1 MTRQVL
7 CVAAALAATPADLH
21 SAVRTF
27 DVCLVAGLAEAES
40 CLREQH
46 FPVGLLLLDGWTGP
60 LAELDHFL
68 RRHSQSRWIALFRPE
83 ALEQAPFRQLVHD
96 HCVDFHTWPLDAAR
110 LSHTVGHALGLA
122 ALSGRAPS
130 AQVCQALRLTGRSQA
145 IVLLRQQILK
155 VAGAD
160 APVLIWG
167 ESGTGKELV
176 ARAIHENSGRGDGPF
191 VPINCGAIPASLVQS
206 ELFGYEKG
214 AFTGAGAGKC
224 GLIESASGGSIFL
237 DEIGDLP
244 LELQANLL
252 RFLQEK
258 TIYRVGGTR
267 SVPVDARVIAASHVK
282 LGDAVERGL
291 FREDLFYRLNV
302 LTLQVPP
309 LRERRDDVVALAEE
323 VFHSYA
329 TERARGVRG
338 FSSAALR
345 ALRAHDWPG
354 NVRELL
360 NRVRRAAVMADG
372 ALIQPHDLELDGV
385 DNTADAEDLD
395 TARAGAERRA
405 LQGRIDAGHS
415 ITSVARELG
424 VSRMTL
430 YRLMAKHGIQR
441 PSRHKDVTSPY
452 EPDSL

>member
-7 CVAAALAATPADLH
+7 CVAATTAGLPADLFA
-21 SAVRTF
+21 AVQSF
-27 DVCLVAGLAEAES
+27 DVCLAAGLAEAAAA
-40 CLREQH
+40 LREQH
-46 FPVGLLLLDGWTGP
+46 YPVGLLVLDGWNGP
-60 LAELDHFL
+60 LKELDHFL
-68 RRHSQSRWIALFRPE
+68 RRHSRPRWVAMFGPQ

-110 LSHTVGHALGLA
+110 LGHTLGHALGLA
-122 ALSGRAPS
+122 ALSGS
-130 AQVCQALRLTGRSQA
+130 AQAADVCQTMRLTGHSPA
-145 IVLLRQQILK
+145 ITLLRQQILK

-176 ARAIHENSGRGDGPF
+176 ARAIHEHSGRSDGPF

-214 AFTGAGAGKC
+214 AFTGAGAGKV
-224 GLIESASGGSIFL
+224 GLVESASGGSIFL

-282 LGDAVERGL
+282 LADAVERGH

-302 LTLQVPP
+302 LTLQVPA
-309 LRERRDDVVALAEE
+309 LRERREDVVALAED

-329 TERARGVRG
+329 TERARRVRG
-338 FSSAALR
+338 FSSSALR

-372 ALIQPHDLELDGV
+372 ALIQPHDLELDGQ
-385 DNTADAEDLD
+385 DCLAGAEDLG
-395 TARAGAERRA
+395 TARASAERLA

-415 ITSVARELG
+415 ITAVARELG

-441 PSRHKDVTSPY
+441 PSRRIED
-452 EPDSL
+452 

>member
-7 CVAAALAATPADLH
+7 CIAGLGQELPAELHAALAA
-21 SAVRTF
+21 F
-27 DVCLVAGLAEAES
+27 DVCHAEGLGAAAQA
-40 CLREQH
+40 LREQH
-46 FPVGLLLLDGWTGP
+46 FPVGLLVLDGWSEP
-60 LAELDHFL
+60 LGELEHFL
-68 RRHSQSRWIALFRPE
+68 RRHSRPRWVALFRPE
-83 ALEQAPFRQLVHD
+83 ALQEAPFRQLVHD
-96 HCVDFHTWPLDAAR
+96 HCVDFHTWPLDCAR
-110 LSHTVGHALGLA
+110 LGHTLGHALGLA
-122 ALSGRAPS
+122 ALGSHAE
-130 AQVCQALRLTGRSQA
+130 AAEACAMRLTGSSQA
-145 IVLLRQQILK
+145 ITLLRQQIVK

-176 ARAIHENSGRGDGPF
+176 ARAIHDHSGRADGPF

-214 AFTGAGAGKC
+214 AFTGAGAGKT

-282 LGDAVERGL
+282 LGEAVERGL

-302 LTLQVPP
+302 LTLQVPA
-309 LRERRDDVVALAEE
+309 LRERRDDVVPLAEE
-323 VFHSYA
+323 VFHSFA

-338 FSSAALR
+338 FSSSALR

-372 ALIQPHDLELDGV
+372 ALIQPHDLELDGAGQAGGV
-385 DNTADAEDLD
+385 EALD
-395 TARAGAERRA
+395 STRERAERMA
-405 LQGRIDAGHS
+405 LLSQLDAGHS
-415 ITSVARELG
+415 ITAIARELG

-441 PSRHKDVTSPY
+441 AARRRA
-452 EPDSL
+452 E

>member
-1 MTRQVL
+1 MRQ
-7 CVAAALAATPADLH
+7 
-21 SAVRTF
+21 
-27 DVCLVAGLAEAES
+27 
-40 CLREQH
+40 QQ
-46 FPVGLLLLDGWTGP
+46 FPVGLLVLDGWPGP
-60 LAELDHFL
+60 LDELDHFL
-68 RRHSQSRWIALFRPE
+68 RCHSRPRWVALFRPE
-83 ALEQAPFRQLVHD
+83 ALQEAPFRQLVHD

-110 LSHTVGHALGLA
+110 LSHTLGHALGLA
-122 ALSGRAPS
+122 ALSGRAH
-130 AQVCQALRLTGRSQA
+130 AAEVNQAMRLTGHSAA
-145 IVLLRQQILK
+145 ITLLRQQIRK
-155 VAGAD
+155 VAVAD

-176 ARAIHENSGRGDGPF
+176 ARAIHEHSGRAGGPF

-224 GLIESASGGSIFL
+224 GLVESASGGSIFL

-282 LGDAVERGL
+282 LADAVERGH

-302 LTLQVPP
+302 LTLQVPA
-309 LRERRDDVVALAEE
+309 LRERREDVVALAED

-338 FSSAALR
+338 FSSSALR
-345 ALRAHDWPG
+345 AMRAHGWPG

-372 ALIQPHDLELDGV
+372 ALIQPHDLELEAPGR
-385 DNTADAEDLD
+385 LS
-395 TARAGAERRA
+395 GAEALDSARERAERLA
-405 LQGRIDAGHS
+405 LQSQLDAGHS
-415 ITSVARELG
+415 ITAVARGLG

-441 PSRHKDVTSPY
+441 PGRRSED
-452 EPDSL
+452 

>member
-1 MTRQVL
+1 L
-7 CVAAALAATPADLH
+7 CVAATTAALPADLL
-21 SAVRTF
+21 AAIQGF
-27 DVCLVAGLAEAES
+27 DVCLSAGLAQAAEA
-40 CLREQH
+40 LRQQH
-46 FPVGLLLLDGWTGP
+46 FPVGLLVLDDWPGP
-60 LAELDHFL
+60 LEELDHFL
-68 RRHSQSRWIALFRPE
+68 RRHARPRWVALFGPQ
-83 ALEQAPFRQLVHD
+83 ALEQAPLRQLVHD
-96 HCVDFHTWPLDAAR
+96 HCLDFHTWPLQAGR
-110 LSHTVGHALGLA
+110 LGDTLGHALGLA
-122 ALSGRAPS
+122 ALSGRGHAAEVNQS
-130 AQVCQALRLTGRSQA
+130 MGLTGHSAA
-145 IVLLRQQILK
+145 ITLLRQQILK
-155 VAGAD
+155 VAVAD

-176 ARAIHENSGRGDGPF
+176 ARAIHEHSGRSEGPF

-214 AFTGAGAGKC
+214 AFTGAGPGKS
-224 GLIESASGGSIFL
+224 GLVESASGGSIFL

-282 LGDAVERGL
+282 LADAVERGH

-302 LTLQVPP
+302 LTLQVPA
-309 LRERRDDVVALAEE
+309 LRERRDDVVALAEH

-338 FSSAALR
+338 FSSSALR
-345 ALRAHDWPG
+345 ALRAHEWPG

-372 ALIQPHDLELDGV
+372 ALIQPHDLELEAPGQ
-385 DNTADAEDLD
+385 A
-395 TARAGAERRA
+395 AGAEALDSTRERAERLA
-405 LQGRIDAGHS
+405 LQSQLDAGHS
-415 ITSVARELG
+415 ITAVARGLG

-441 PSRHKDVTSPY
+441 PSRRGED
-452 EPDSL
+452 

>member
-7 CVAAALAATPADLH
+7 CITGPPHVLPGELQAALGAFAMCQA
-21 SAVRTF
+21 
-27 DVCLVAGLAEAES
+27 AGLAAATAS
-40 CLREQH
+40 LQGQH
-46 FPVGLLLLDGWTGP
+46 FPVGVLVLDGWPAP
-60 LAELDHFL
+60 LGELDHFL
-68 RRHSQSRWIALFRPE
+68 RCHNRPRWVAVFRPE
-83 ALEQAPFRQLVHD
+83 ALQDAAFRQLVHD
-96 HCVDFHTWPLDAAR
+96 HCVDFHTWPLDPAR
-110 LSHTVGHALGLA
+110 LSHTLGHALGLA
-122 ALSGRAPS
+122 ALGHCAEVAETRAM
-130 AQVCQALRLTGRSQA
+130 RLTGNSPA
-145 IVLLRQQILK
+145 IVLLRQQIMK
-155 VAGAD
+155 VAVAD

-176 ARAIHENSGRGDGPF
+176 ARALHEHSGRADGPF

-214 AFTGAGAGKC
+214 AFTGAGVGKT
-224 GLIESASGGSIFL
+224 GLIESASGGTIFL

-282 LGDAVERGL
+282 LAEAVERGH

-302 LTLQVPP
+302 LTLQVPA
-309 LRERRDDVVALAEE
+309 LRERREDVVALAEE
-323 VFHSYA
+323 VFHGYA
-329 TERARGVRG
+329 TERARGLRG

-345 ALRAHDWPG
+345 AMRSHDWPG

-372 ALIQPHDLELDGV
+372 ALIQPHDLELEAPGR
-385 DNTADAEDLD
+385 TAAASGEALD
-395 TARAGAERRA
+395 SARERAERLA
-405 LQGRIDAGHS
+405 LQSQLDAGQS
-415 ITSVARELG
+415 ITAVARELG
-424 VSRMTL
+424 ISRMTL
-430 YRLMAKHGIQR
+430 YRLMAKHGLQR
-441 PSRHKDVTSPY
+441 PVRRLQD
-452 EPDSL
+452 

>member
-1 MTRQVL
+1 MSRQVL
-7 CVAAALAATPADLH
+7 CVAAATAALPADLL
-21 SAVRTF
+21 SAIRTF
-27 DVCLVAGLAEAES
+27 DVCLVAGLAEAEA

-46 FPVGLLLLDGWTGP
+46 FPVGLLVLDGWTGA
-60 LAELDHFL
+60 LGELDHFL
-68 RRHSQSRWIALFRPE
+68 QRHSQSRWVALFRPE
-83 ALEQAPFRQLVHD
+83 ALGQAPFRQLVHD
-96 HCVDFHTWPLDAAR
+96 HCVDFHTWPLDTAR
-110 LSHTVGHALGLA
+110 LAHTLGHALGLA
-122 ALSGRAPS
+122 ALSGRAAT
-130 AQVCQALRLTGRSQA
+130 AQVCQSLRLTGHSSA
-145 IVLLRQQILK
+145 IALLRQQILK

-176 ARAIHENSGRGDGPF
+176 ARAIHEHSGRSEGPF

-224 GLIESASGGSIFL
+224 GLLESASGGSIFF

-258 TIYRVGGTR
+258 IIYRVGGTR
-267 SVPVDARVIAASHVK
+267 SVPVDVRVIAASHVK
-282 LGDAVERGL
+282 LGEAVEHGH

-302 LTLQVPP
+302 LTLQVPA

-323 VFHSYA
+323 VFHGYA

-338 FSSAALR
+338 FSSSALR

-372 ALIQPHDLELDGV
+372 ALIQPHDLELDGL
-385 DNTADAEDLD
+385 DCGGAAEDLD
-395 TARAGAERRA
+395 SARSGAERLA

-441 PSRHKDVTSPY
+441 PSRHKDVTLPY
-452 EPDSL
+452 DPDSL

>member
-1 MTRQVL
+1 MSRQVL
-7 CVAAALAATPADLH
+7 CIAGSQQALPADLH
-21 SAVRTF
+21 AAIAAF
-27 DVCLVAGLAEAES
+27 DVCHAEGVSAAAAA
-40 CLREQH
+40 LREQH
-46 FPVGLLLLDGWTGP
+46 FPVGLLLLDGWSEP
-60 LAELDHFL
+60 LGELDHFL
-68 RRHSQSRWIALFRPE
+68 RRHSRPRWVALFRPD
-83 ALEQAPFRQLVHD
+83 ALQDAPFRQLVHD
-96 HCVDFHTWPLDAAR
+96 HCVDFHTWPLDPAR
-110 LSHTVGHALGLA
+110 LGHTLGHALGLA
-122 ALSGRAPS
+122 ALGRHAEA
-130 AQVCQALRLTGRSQA
+130 AQACAMRLTGSSPA
-145 IVLLRQQILK
+145 IALLRQQIVK

-176 ARAIHENSGRGDGPF
+176 ARAIHEHSGRAQGPF
-191 VPINCGAIPASLVQS
+191 VPINCGAIPGSLVQS

-214 AFTGAGAGKC
+214 AFTGAGAGKT

-267 SVPVDARVIAASHVK
+267 SVPVDARVIAASHVR
-282 LGDAVERGL
+282 LADAVERGH

-302 LTLQVPP
+302 LTLQVPA
-309 LRERRDDVVALAEE
+309 LRERRDDVVPLAEE

-338 FSSAALR
+338 FSSSALR

-372 ALIQPHDLELDGV
+372 ALIQPHDLELELAGP
-385 DNTADAEDLD
+385 AG
-395 TARAGAERRA
+395 GAEALDSARERAERLA
-405 LQGRIDAGHS
+405 LQSQLDAGHS
-415 ITSVARELG
+415 ITAIARELG

-441 PSRHKDVTSPY
+441 GARRRA
-452 EPDSL
+452 L

>member
-7 CVAAALAATPADLH
+7 CVAATTAGLPADLLA
-21 SAVRTF
+21 AVQNF
-27 DVCLVAGLAEAES
+27 DICLVAGLAEAAAA
-40 CLREQH
+40 LREQH
-46 FPVGLLLLDGWTGP
+46 YPVGLLVLDGWEVP
-60 LAELDHFL
+60 LNDLDHFL
-68 RRHSQSRWIALFRPE
+68 RRHSRVRWVALFRQQ
-83 ALEQAPFRQLVHD
+83 ALEQAPFRALVHD
-96 HCVDFHTWPLDAAR
+96 HCVDFHTWPLDGAR
-110 LSHTVGHALGLA
+110 LGHTLGHALGLA
-122 ALSGRAPS
+122 ALAGGAY
-130 AQVCQALRLTGRSQA
+130 AAEVCQAMRLTGHSPA
-145 IVLLRQQILK
+145 ITRLRQQILK

-176 ARAIHENSGRGDGPF
+176 ARAIHEHSGRSEGPF

-214 AFTGAGAGKC
+214 AFTGAGAGKV
-224 GLIESASGGSIFL
+224 GLVESASGGSIFL

-267 SVPVDARVIAASHVK
+267 SVPVDVRVIAASHVK
-282 LGDAVERGL
+282 LAEAVERGH

-302 LTLQVPP
+302 LTLQVPA
-309 LRERRDDVVALAEE
+309 LRERREDVVALAEE
-323 VFHSYA
+323 VFHGYA
-329 TERARGVRG
+329 TERARRVRG
-338 FSSAALR
+338 FSASALR

-372 ALIQPHDLELDGV
+372 VLIQPHDLELDGL
-385 DNTADAEDLD
+385 DCPAGAEDLD
-395 TARAGAERRA
+395 SARASAERMA

-415 ITSVARELG
+415 ITAVARDLG

-441 PSRHKDVTSPY
+441 PARRGND
-452 EPDSL
+452 

>member
-1 MTRQVL
+1 L
-7 CVAAALAATPADLH
+7 CVAATTAALPAALLAAD
-21 SAVRTF
+21 RNF
-27 DVCLVAGLAEAES
+27 DVCHVAGLDQAAAA
-40 CLREQH
+40 LREQH
-46 FPVGLLLLDGWTGP
+46 FPVGLLVLDGWAGQLT
-60 LAELDHFL
+60 ELDHFL
-68 RRHSQSRWIALFRPE
+68 RRHSRPRWVAVFLPQ
-83 ALEQAPFRQLVHD
+83 ALEEAAFRQLVHD
-96 HCVDFHTWPLDAAR
+96 HCVDFHTWPLDAER
-110 LSHTVGHALGLA
+110 LSHTLGHALGLA
-122 ALSGRAPS
+122 ALGQRG
-130 AQVCQALRLTGRSQA
+130 QVADECRSMRLTGRSSA
-145 IVLLRQQILK
+145 ITLLRQQILK
-155 VAGAD
+155 VACAD

-176 ARAIHENSGRGDGPF
+176 ARAIHEHSARADGPF

-224 GLIESASGGSIFL
+224 GLIESASGGSVFL

-282 LGDAVERGL
+282 LGDAVERGH

-302 LTLQVPP
+302 LTLQVPA
-309 LRERRDDVVALAEE
+309 LRERRDDVVPLAEE
-323 VFHSYA
+323 VFHSFA
-329 TERARGVRG
+329 TERARRVRG
-338 FSSAALR
+338 FSNSALR

-372 ALIQPHDLELDGV
+372 VLIQPHDLELDGLEG
-385 DNTADAEDLD
+385 AAAEDLD
-395 TARAGAERRA
+395 SARAGAERLA
-405 LQGRIDAGHS
+405 LKGRIDAGHS

-441 PSRHKDVTSPY
+441 PARRGED
-452 EPDSL
+452 

>member
-1 MTRQVL
+1 MSRQVL
-7 CVAAALAATPADLH
+7 CITGPPNVLPGALHAALGA
-21 SAVRTF
+21 F
-27 DVCLVAGLAEAES
+27 DVCHAAGLAAADVS
-40 CLREQH
+40 LQGQH
-46 FPVGLLLLDGWTGP
+46 FPVGLLVLDDWPASLG
-60 LAELDHFL
+60 ELDHFL
-68 RRHSQSRWIALFRPE
+68 RRHNRPRWVAVFRPQ
-83 ALEQAPFRQLVHD
+83 ALQEAPFRQLVHD
-96 HCVDFHTWPLDAAR
+96 HCVDFHTWPLDPAR
-110 LSHTVGHALGLA
+110 LGHTLGHALGLA
-122 ALSGRAPS
+122 ALGHRAE
-130 AQVCQALRLTGRSQA
+130 AAEACAMRLTGNSPA
-145 IVLLRQQILK
+145 ITLLRQQILK

-176 ARAIHENSGRGDGPF
+176 ARAIHDHSGRAAGPF

-206 ELFGYEKG
+206 VLFGYEKG
-214 AFTGAGAGKC
+214 AFTGAGAGKT
-224 GLIESASGGSIFL
+224 GLVESASGGSIFL

-282 LGDAVERGL
+282 LGDAVERGH

-302 LTLQVPP
+302 LTLQVPA
-309 LRERRDDVVALAEE
+309 LRERREDVVALAEE

-329 TERARGVRG
+329 VERARGLRG
-338 FSSAALR
+338 FSSSALR
-345 ALRAHDWPG
+345 AMRCHDWPG

-372 ALIQPHDLELDGV
+372 ALIQPHDLELEGV
-385 DNTADAEDLD
+385 LRSASASREALD
-395 TARAGAERRA
+395 STRERAERQA
-405 LQGRIDAGHS
+405 LQSQLDAGHS
-415 ITSVARELG
+415 ITAVARELG
-424 VSRMTL
+424 ISRMTL

-441 PSRHKDVTSPY
+441 PPRRMED
-452 EPDSL
+452 

>member
-7 CVAAALAATPADLH
+7 CVAATTAALPAELLAA
-21 SAVRTF
+21 VQTF
-27 DVCLVAGLAEAES
+27 DVCLVAGMDEAAA

-46 FPVGLLLLDGWTGP
+46 FPVGLLLLDGWHQPFG
-60 LAELDHFL
+60 ELDHFL
-68 RRHSQSRWIALFRPE
+68 RRHSRPRWVALFRSE
-83 ALEQAPFRQLVHD
+83 ALEDAPIRQLVHE
-96 HCVDFHTWPLDAAR
+96 HCVDFHTWPLDPGR
-110 LSHTVGHALGLA
+110 LSHTLGHALGLA
-122 ALSGRAPS
+122 ALGDGTPLAAACRDM
-130 AQVCQALRLTGRSQA
+130 RLTGHSRA
-145 IVLLRQQILK
+145 IGLLRQQILK

-176 ARAIHENSGRGDGPF
+176 ARAIHEHSGRANGPF

-214 AFTGAGAGKC
+214 AFTGAGPGKC
-224 GLIESASGGSIFL
+224 GLVESASGGAIFL

-267 SVPVDARVIAASHVK
+267 SVPVDVRVIAASHVK
-282 LGDAVERGL
+282 LAEAVERGH

-302 LTLQVPP
+302 LTLQVPA

-338 FSSAALR
+338 FSNSALR

-372 ALIQPHDLELDGV
+372 ALIQPQDLELDGAGA
-385 DNTADAEDLD
+385 TLTAEDLD
-395 TARAGAERRA
+395 SARAGAERLA
-405 LQGRIDAGHS
+405 LQGRLDAGLS
-415 ITSVARELG
+415 VTSVARDLG

-441 PSRHKDVTSPY
+441 PSRRG
-452 EPDSL
+452 EG

>member
-1 MTRQVL
+1 MGQQGEIMTRQVL
-7 CVAAALAATPADLH
+7 CVAATTAGLPADLLA
-21 SAVRTF
+21 AVQNF
-27 DVCLVAGLAEAES
+27 DVCLVAGLAEAGAA
-40 CLREQH
+40 LREQH
-46 FPVGLLLLDGWTGP
+46 YPVGLLVLDGWSSP
-60 LAELDHFL
+60 LDELDHFL
-68 RRHSQSRWIALFRPE
+68 RRHSRPRWVAVFRPQ

-110 LSHTVGHALGLA
+110 LGHTLGHALGLA
-122 ALSGRAPS
+122 ALSGSSHAAEVNQS
-130 AQVCQALRLTGRSQA
+130 MRLTGHSPA
-145 IVLLRQQILK
+145 ITLLRQQILK

-176 ARAIHENSGRGDGPF
+176 ARAIHEHSGRSDGPF

-206 ELFGYEKG
+206 VLFGYEKG
-214 AFTGAGAGKC
+214 AFTGAGAGKV
-224 GLIESASGGSIFL
+224 GLVESASGGSIFL

-258 TIYRVGGTR
+258 TIYRVGATR
-267 SVPVDARVIAASHVK
+267 SVRVDARVIAASHVK
-282 LGDAVERGL
+282 LSDAVERGH

-302 LTLQVPP
+302 LTLQVPA
-309 LRERRDDVVALAEE
+309 LRDRRADVVPLAEE
-323 VFHSYA
+323 VFHSFA
-329 TERARGVRG
+329 TERARRVRG
-338 FSSAALR
+338 FSSSALR

-372 ALIQPHDLELDGV
+372 ALIQPHDLELDRLDG
-385 DNTADAEDLD
+385 APGAEDLD
-395 TARAGAERRA
+395 SARAGAERMA

-415 ITSVARELG
+415 ITAVARELG

-441 PSRHKDVTSPY
+441 PSRRGND
-452 EPDSL
+452 

>member
-7 CVAAALAATPADLH
+7 CVAATTAALPAALLAAGQ
-21 SAVRTF
+21 TF
-27 DVCLVAGLAEAES
+27 DVCHVCGLAEAAAA
-40 CLREQH
+40 LREQH
-46 FPVGLLLLDGWTGP
+46 FPVGLLVLDDWTAS

-68 RRHSQSRWIALFRPE
+68 RRHSRPRWVAVFLPQ
-83 ALEQAPFRQLVHD
+83 ALEEAAFRQLVHD
-96 HCVDFHTWPLDAAR
+96 HCVDFHTWPLDAER
-110 LSHTVGHALGLA
+110 LSHTLGHALGLA
-122 ALSGRAPS
+122 ALSGLGHLPEA
-130 AQVCQALRLTGRSQA
+130 CQAMRLTGTSTA
-145 IVLLRQQILK
+145 ITLLRQRILK
-155 VAGAD
+155 VASAD

-176 ARAIHENSGRGDGPF
+176 ARAIHEHSGRRDGPF

-214 AFTGAGAGKC
+214 AFTGAGPGKC

-282 LGDAVERGL
+282 LDDAVKRGL

-302 LTLQVPP
+302 LTLQVPA
-309 LRERRDDVVALAEE
+309 LRERRDDVVALAQE

-329 TERARGVRG
+329 TERARRVRG
-338 FSSAALR
+338 FSNSALR

-372 ALIQPHDLELDGV
+372 ALIQPHDLELDGS
-385 DNTADAEDLD
+385 DSAAAAEDLGA
-395 TARAGAERRA
+395 ARASAERTA
-405 LQGRIDAGHS
+405 LQGRLDAGHS
-415 ITSVARELG
+415 ITAVARELG

-441 PSRHKDVTSPY
+441 PSRRGED
-452 EPDSL
+452 

>member
-1 MTRQVL
+1 MSRQVL
-7 CVAAALAATPADLH
+7 CITGPPHALPGDLHAAVSAFEVCHAPGLAAAA
-21 SAVRTF
+21 SAMQ
-27 DVCLVAGLAEAES
+27 G
-40 CLREQH
+40 QH
-46 FPVGLLLLDGWTGP
+46 FPVGLLVLDDWREP
-60 LAELDHFL
+60 LGELDHFL
-68 RRHSQSRWIALFRPE
+68 RRHSRPRWVALFRPQ

-110 LSHTVGHALGLA
+110 LSHTLGHALGLA
-122 ALSGRAPS
+122 ALGHRPPTAE
-130 AQVCQALRLTGRSQA
+130 ACQGLRLTGHSPA
-145 IVLLRQQILK
+145 ITLLRQQILK

-176 ARAIHENSGRGDGPF
+176 ARAIHEHSGRADGPF

-214 AFTGAGAGKC
+214 AFTGAGAGKT

-282 LGDAVERGL
+282 LADAVERGH

-302 LTLQVPP
+302 LTLQVPA
-309 LRERRDDVVALAEE
+309 LRERRDDIASLADE
-323 VFHSYA
+323 VFHSFA

-338 FSSAALR
+338 FSSSALR
-345 ALRAHDWPG
+345 AMRSHDWPG

-372 ALIQPHDLELDGV
+372 ALIQPHDLELDAPGTSAV
-385 DNTADAEDLD
+385 AAGEALD
-395 TARAGAERRA
+395 SARERAERTA
-405 LQGRIDAGHS
+405 LQSRLDAGLS
-415 ITSVARELG
+415 ITAIARELG

-430 YRLMAKHGIQR
+430 YRLMAKHGIR
-441 PSRHKDVTSPY
+441 RVTRM
-452 EPDSL
+452 

>member
-1 MTRQVL
+1 L
-7 CVAAALAATPADLH
+7 
-21 SAVRTF
+21 
-27 DVCLVAGLAEAES
+27 LV
-40 CLREQH
+40 
-46 FPVGLLLLDGWTGP
+46 LDGWNGP
-60 LAELDHFL
+60 LNDLDHFL
-68 RRHSQSRWIALFRPE
+68 RRHSRPRWVAVFRPQ

-96 HCVDFHTWPLDAAR
+96 HCVDFHTWPLDAGR
-110 LSHTVGHALGLA
+110 LGHTLGHALGLA
-122 ALSGRAPS
+122 ALSGS
-130 AQVCQALRLTGRSQA
+130 AQAAEVCQTMRLTGHSPA
-145 IVLLRQQILK
+145 ITLLRQQILK

-176 ARAIHENSGRGDGPF
+176 ARAIHEHSGRSAGPF
-191 VPINCGAIPASLVQS
+191 VPINCGAIPAALVQS

-224 GLIESASGGSIFL
+224 GLVESASGGSIFL

-282 LGDAVERGL
+282 LADAVERGH

-302 LTLQVPP
+302 LTLQVPA
-309 LRERRDDVVALAEE
+309 LRERRADVVALAEH

-329 TERARGVRG
+329 TERARRVRG
-338 FSSAALR
+338 FSSSALR

-372 ALIQPHDLELDGV
+372 ALIQPHDLELNGLDS
-385 DNTADAEDLD
+385 TAGAEDLD
-395 TARAGAERRA
+395 TARASAERLA

-415 ITSVARELG
+415 ITAVARELG

-441 PSRHKDVTSPY
+441 PARRGEH
-452 EPDSL
+452 